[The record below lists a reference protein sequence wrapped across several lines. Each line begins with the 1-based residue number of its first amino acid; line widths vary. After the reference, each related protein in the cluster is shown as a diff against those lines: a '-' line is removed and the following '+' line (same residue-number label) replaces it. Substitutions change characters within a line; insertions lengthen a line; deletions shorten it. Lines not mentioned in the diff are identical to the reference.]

1 MAKARLIA
9 IGATVASLVIP
20 ALSAGP
26 VEGRQAGCARDN
38 LLRGLLNPARTAEA
52 TSFCNDYLCRPYS
65 TVTATTAGSAH
76 PLYLY
81 NLQPSAHGSGTP
93 LSYPSPPTPST
104 IPGNAACYAWPGGV
118 PCPYPPTRKRSL
130 GPALAAPALAVQGR
144 QAADCST
151 PTVPAFLTTTATS
164 SYPASRLSSA
174 CSCLVDAA
182 PLPTTTTTCTAIG
195 AGATWPQTTIPAFCQ
210 PSFHANRASLAGIT
224 GISTAVATLGLVS
237 DKLDCCVSCAGIY
250 NCVAWSYVPFP
261 SPATAAIATPP
272 STQQPD
278 GNNNNNN
285 KINPWISGTCVAVY
299 NHGSVSSPNSDNG
312 NNAAA
317 VCPNGAVGE
326 VLGGGSGNPSGGLRW
341 ENLYYN
347 GWNEG
352 PCGRP
357 LNVFQSGQD
366 GGSGDYDTLCQ

>member
-20 ALSAGP
+20 AFSAGP
-26 VEGRQAGCARDN
+26 IEGRQAG
-38 LLRGLLNPARTAEA
+38 
-52 TSFCNDYLCRPYS
+52 
-65 TVTATTAGSAH
+65 AH

-104 IPGNAACYAWPGGV
+104 IPGNAACYAWPAGV
-118 PCPYPPTRKRSL
+118 PCPYPPTRKRSP
-130 GPALAAPALAVQGR
+130 GPALAAPAPAVQGR
-144 QAADCST
+144 QAAADCST
-151 PTVPAFLTTTATS
+151 PTVPAFLTTTATT

-210 PSFHANRASLAGIT
+210 PSFHVNRASLAGIT
-224 GISTAVATLGLVS
+224 GVSTAVATLGVVS

-250 NCVAWSYVPFP
+250 NCVAWSYVPFS
-261 SPATAAIATPP
+261 SPIPGSPTTKAAA
-272 STQQPD
+272 S
-278 GNNNNNN
+278 GNS
-285 KINPWISGTCVAVY
+285 KINPWISGMCVAVY
-299 NHGSVSSPNSDNG
+299 NYGTALNSE

-326 VLGGGSGNPSGGLRW
+326 VLGGGSSYPSGGGQLRW

-366 GGSGDYDTLCQ
+366 GGRGDYDMFCQ